1 MIPGFGILK
10 LVLLTSIIAV
20 AGAVVIESILFA
32 VARFRTLIIIGATG
46 AWWLLF
52 ALLWLAAFSIAWHFA
67 PIFPA
72 RPR

>member
-20 AGAVVIESILFA
+20 AGAMVIEVVLFA
-32 VARFRTLIIIGATG
+32 VGRFKTFIIIGATG
-46 AWWLLF
+46 AWWLFF
-52 ALLWLAAFSIAWHFA
+52 ALLWVVAFSIAWHFA
-67 PIFPA
+67 PIFPM